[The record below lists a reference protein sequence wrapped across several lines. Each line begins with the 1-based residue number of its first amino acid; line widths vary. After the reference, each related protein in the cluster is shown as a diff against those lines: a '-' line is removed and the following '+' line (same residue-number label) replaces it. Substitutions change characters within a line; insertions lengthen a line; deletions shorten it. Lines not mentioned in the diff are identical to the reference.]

1 VLADVAVTGSVRD
14 VTCVL
19 DQLRHAQDPDE
30 AARREHERTT
40 THSLSL
46 SLFGDG
52 SLAITGTLTPAA
64 GAVVLKAIDG
74 LSASRD
80 DGRTKQQR
88 QADALVEACR
98 RVLDHGDAPAIRRV
112 RPNVTVL
119 VPLSTLRDEDG
130 NPGAVIPGIG
140 HLDGALARAMVC
152 DANVR
157 RAVVTKPGFLHAPS
171 ELLDLGRSVRT
182 ATDAQFHALT
192 VRDRHCTYPGCER
205 PPDWCEAHHLNE
217 WDADTGPTD
226 LDNLALVCTE
236 HHHALHRKRLQLR
249 RNPNGTYTTQR
260 RDGGWTYG
268 AAA

>member
-1 VLADVAVTGSVRD
+1 
-14 VTCVL
+14 
-19 DQLRHAQDPDE
+19 
-30 AARREHERTT
+30 
-40 THSLSL
+40 
-46 SLFGDG
+46 
-52 SLAITGTLTPAA
+52 
-64 GAVVLKAIDG
+64 
-74 LSASRD
+74 
-80 DGRTKQQR
+80 
-88 QADALVEACR
+88 
-98 RVLDHGDAPAIRRV
+98 
-112 RPNVTVL
+112 
-119 VPLSTLRDEDG
+119 
-130 NPGAVIPGIG
+130 
-140 HLDGALARAMVC
+140 MVC

-171 ELLDLGRSVRT
+171 DLLDLGRSVRT

-236 HHHALHRKRLQLR
+236 HHHALHRKHLQLR

-268 AAA
+268 AA